1 MRIDMLWLEKF
12 KNLRDLVINF
22 DEKELSTVLI
32 GENGT
37 GKSNVIEALAT
48 IFRDLDLGET
58 TEFNFAIVYTCKG
71 HRVEIEKKL
80 IEAELT
86 SSDDTQYVIR
96 VNGELVSRAAFHRSK
111 DDLLPNHVF
120 GYYSGVSRRL
130 EAIFDKHQER
140 YYREIIKPG
149 IEKKIDPRT
158 PDLRRLFY
166 CRPSYGQFALLSYFA
181 FENPEARRFLLRTMG
196 IAGLDSALFVLRKP
210 RWRKGVPS
218 GEARSEGDARFWYA
232 SGLVRHFLSR
242 LWEHSL
248 APIRHTDSVQD
259 DYRIKSQREQRV
271 YQFVPSEDELQAVAR
286 GLGDEKTFF
295 SYLESLDISDLV
307 REVRIWVR
315 REGADRDLPFH
326 EISDGEKQLLIVLGL
341 MKFTGHEES
350 LFLLDEPDT
359 HLNPVWKWNYLSLI
373 EEVAGNNPNSHL
385 IMTSHD
391 PLTIA
396 GLCASQVQV
405 MYRDAKGKTA
415 ARIPNVDPR
424 GLGFTSVLTHIFGL
438 PTTVDPATKSLL
450 DKRNVLFRKME
461 RSRQEDLEL
470 LQISE
475 QLSKLGFAMESRETE
490 YALFLRAMH
499 DVDTEET
506 RAFTPE
512 EIQAKNE
519 IARKIVR
526 QIREG
531 KAQ

>member
-1 MRIDMLWLEKF
+1 MRIDKLWLERF
-12 KNLRDLVINF
+12 KNLRDLKIDF
-22 DEKELSTVLI
+22 DETELSTVLI

-48 IFRDLDLGET
+48 IFRDLDFGDV
-58 TEFNFAIVYTCKG
+58 TEFNYAIKYECKG
-71 HRVEIEKKL
+71 HRVEIDKL
-80 IEAELT
+80 PSESEPTALNEAHY
-86 SSDDTQYVIR
+86 SIR
-96 VNGELVSRAAFHRSK
+96 IDGEPISRAAFQRSK
-111 DDLLPNHVF
+111 DEFLPNHVF

-130 EAIFDKHQER
+130 EALFDKHQER

-149 IEKKIDPRT
+149 VEKKIDPRS

-181 FENPEARRFLLRTMG
+181 FENVEARRFLLRTMG

-218 GEARSEGDARFWYA
+218 REARTEGDPRFWFA

-242 LWEHSL
+242 LWEYSL
-248 APIRHTDSVQD
+248 APIRYTDTVQD

-271 YQFVPSEDELQAVAR
+271 YQFIQNEDGLRRVAS
-286 GLGDEKTFF
+286 GLGDEKAFF
-295 SYLESLDISDLV
+295 AYLESLDISDLV

-315 REGADRDLPFH
+315 REGADNDLPFH

-359 HLNPVWKWNYLSLI
+359 HLNPLWKWNYLSLI
-373 EEVAGNNPNSHL
+373 EEIAGDNPRSHL

-396 GLCASQVQV
+396 GLSSRQVQV
-405 MYRDAKGKTA
+405 MYRNEEGKTVA
-415 ARIPNVDPR
+415 KTPNVDPR

-438 PTTVDPATKSLL
+438 PTTVDPATKALL
-450 DKRNVLFRKME
+450 DERNDLFRKKDRSDDEE
-461 RSRQEDLEL
+461 RRL
-470 LQISE
+470 LALSSE
-475 QLSKLGFAMESRETE
+475 LSKLGFAVESREAE
-490 YALFLRAMH
+490 YALFLRALH
-499 DVDTEET
+499 DVEIEGT

-519 IARKIVR
+519 VAREIIR
-526 QIREG
+526 RIREG
-531 KAQ
+531 QAQ